1 MGEAGLEGSAGT
13 PARFWGRTSPNL
25 RTGVSALLTQRC
37 SAAIPFKISVLRRQ
51 PRLPILEK
59 RVFWRERKVRR
70 PWKTL
75 V

>member
-1 MGEAGLEGSAGT
+1 MGDGEPEKVVL
-13 PARFWGRTSPNL
+13 L
-25 RTGVSALLTQRC
+25 LALLLVLDWGAECGAERMGARP
-37 SAAIPFKISVLRRQ
+37 SAFIRLKISVLRRQ